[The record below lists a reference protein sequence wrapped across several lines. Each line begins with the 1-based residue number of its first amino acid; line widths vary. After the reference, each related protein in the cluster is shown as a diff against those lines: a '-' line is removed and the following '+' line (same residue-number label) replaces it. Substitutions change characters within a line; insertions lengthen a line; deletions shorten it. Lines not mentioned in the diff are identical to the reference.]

1 MKYSL
6 LFFLVIISAI
16 AGTKSAYAEQ
26 ENLFPTR
33 IKPNH
38 PAVIVP
44 TTDAP
49 NQAANLLTQPA
60 TINSKWGN
68 VIIQPTNNL
77 IPTNNKITVVQE
89 QGCQKM
95 NPLDFL
101 ENPAAAFEKCQQLNN
116 NQTPPP
122 RSSEPIEY
130 LKVPELDSGISVTV
144 TQF

>member
-6 LFFLVIISAI
+6 LLLVIISAI
-16 AGTKSAYAEQ
+16 AGTKNADAQ
-26 ENLFPTR
+26 QVNLFPTR
-33 IKPNH
+33 TQPNQ

-44 TTDAP
+44 ATDET
-49 NQAANLLTQPA
+49 NQAANLLTEGA
-60 TINSKWGN
+60 TIDNKWKN
-68 VIIQPTNNL
+68 VIIQPNNHL
-77 IPTNNKITVVQE
+77 IPNNNKITVVQQ
-89 QGCQKM
+89 QGCKQM

-101 ENPAAAFEKCQQLNN
+101 ENPAAAFEKCQELNN

-130 LKVPELDSGISVTV
+130 LKVPKLDSGISVTV

>member
-6 LFFLVIISAI
+6 LFFLIIISAI
-16 AGTKSAYAEQ
+16 AGTTSAYAQQ

-33 IKPNH
+33 IKPNQ

-44 TTDAP
+44 TTDEP
-49 NQAANLLTQPA
+49 NQAANLLTEGA
-60 TINSKWGN
+60 TIDSKWKN

-77 IPTNNKITVVQE
+77 LPNNNRITVVQE

-130 LKVPELDSGISVTV
+130 LKVPKLDSGISVTV